1 MKIEQNKLFKII
13 GSFLSVLLIVI
24 GGIALKN
31 AIDSNNRKL
40 FENNNTDV
48 AYAPFKSKIVLEY
61 LQKEAEN
68 KIVFD
73 GLTMDELIAKLNRS
87 LKGKVA
93 GTGEK
98 FATRCLELG
107 LDPYM
112 AVAIVLHE
120 TGCNGT
126 CSKLVET
133 CNNVGGMKGKPGCNG
148 GSYRA
153 FDTLE
158 EGIDAFLNNLYKN
171 YIAQGLV
178 TPEQIGVK
186 YAASTTWASKVHYYM
201 DKIKAG

>member
-13 GSFLSVLLIVI
+13 SSFLSIILLVV
-24 GGIALKN
+24 GGISLKN
-31 AIDSNNRKL
+31 TIHTQNRKL
-40 FENNNTDV
+40 FENNNTNV
-48 AYAPFKSKIVLEY
+48 AYTPFKSTVVLEY

-68 KIVFD
+68 KIVYD
-73 GLTMDELIAKLNRS
+73 GLTMDELIAKLNRA

-126 CSKLVET
+126 CSKLVEA
-133 CNNVGGMKGKPGCNG
+133 CNNVGGMKGRPGCNG

-153 FDTLE
+153 FDTLD

-171 YIAQGLV
+171 YIAMGLV

-186 YAASTTWASKVHYYM
+186 YAASTTWASKIHYYM
-201 DKIKAG
+201 NKIKAG

>member
-1 MKIEQNKLFKII
+1 MKIEQNKLFKIM
-13 GSFLSVLLIVI
+13 GSFLSILLLVI
-24 GGIALKN
+24 GGITLKN
-31 AIDSNNRKL
+31 TISSNNQKL
-40 FENNNTDV
+40 FEENTDV
-48 AYAPFKSKIVLEY
+48 AYTPFKSTVVLEY

-68 KIVFD
+68 KIVYD
-73 GLTMDELIAKLNRS
+73 GLTMDELIAKLDRS

-126 CSKLVET
+126 CSKLVEA
-133 CNNVGGMKGKPGCNG
+133 CNNVGGMKGRPGCNG

-153 FDTLE
+153 FDTLDQ
-158 EGIDAFLNNLYKN
+158 GIDAFLNNLYNN

-186 YAASTTWASKVHYYM
+186 YAASTTWASKIHYYM
-201 DKIKAG
+201 NKIKAG